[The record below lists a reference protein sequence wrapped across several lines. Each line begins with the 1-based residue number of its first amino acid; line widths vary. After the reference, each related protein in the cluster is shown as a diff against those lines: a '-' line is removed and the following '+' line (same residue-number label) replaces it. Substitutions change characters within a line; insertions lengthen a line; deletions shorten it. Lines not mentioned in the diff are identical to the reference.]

1 MAKSRKMKSKK
12 ELEIEGRTLGIEL
25 DRRHNREDLIEE
37 LEAFDIKVEPKEL
50 PRFATDKEAGFTH
63 SHDDG
68 TTHSH
73 VDGDKKHTHEE
84 LSDVTWNS
92 IEEFTEAA
100 TATGM
105 IFDRVFIPVNIE
117 ALYEAFTSNPEEF
130 KETPAYK
137 FLTQ

>member
-12 ELEIEGRTLGIEL
+12 ELEKEGRTLGIEL
-25 DRRHNREDLIEE
+25 DRRHNKEDLIAE
-37 LEAFDIKVEPKEL
+37 LEAFDVNVEPKEL
-50 PRFATDKEAGFTH
+50 PRFATDKEAGFAHT
-63 SHDDG
+63 HDDG

-84 LSDVTWNS
+84 SSDATWSS
-92 IEEFTEAA
+92 IEEFTEAV
-100 TATGM
+100 TSTGM
-105 IFDRVFIPVNIE
+105 IYDSTFIPVNIE

>member
-25 DRRHNREDLIEE
+25 DRRHNREDLIAE
-37 LEAFDIKVEPKEL
+37 LEAFDVNVEPKEL
-50 PRFATDKEAGFTH
+50 PRFATDKEAGFAHT
-63 SHDDG
+63 HDDG

-84 LSDVTWNS
+84 SSDVTWNS
-92 IEEFTEAA
+92 IEEFSEAA
-100 TATGM
+100 TSSGM
-105 IFDRVFIPVNIE
+105 LFNSDFIPVNIE